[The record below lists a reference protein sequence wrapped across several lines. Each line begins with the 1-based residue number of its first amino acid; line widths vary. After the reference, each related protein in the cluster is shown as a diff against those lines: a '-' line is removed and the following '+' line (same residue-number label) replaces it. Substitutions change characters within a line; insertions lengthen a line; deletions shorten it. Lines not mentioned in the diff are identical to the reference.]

1 MPSVQAFALI
11 GEARPGNCQL
21 QIQTPPVKT
30 GGAKDCIRTFIQTSK
45 LHPSERNRRLQFTI
59 HHSPP
64 PRWRNLLCL
73 RWWLLCR
80 LTKPVYRRQ
89 YRNQTKRV
97 NNTNNYNSFYR
108 KYGLLLH
115 SVLNTEL

>member
-45 LHPSERNRRLQFTI
+45 LHHPEPLQTGLYPEAPASGPSAHGVMRSNVPFTKAPFPS
-59 HHSPP
+59 HHTA
-64 PRWRNLLCL
+64 LL
-73 RWWLLCR
+73 
-80 LTKPVYRRQ
+80 
-89 YRNQTKRV
+89 
-97 NNTNNYNSFYR
+97 
-108 KYGLLLH
+108 
-115 SVLNTEL
+115 